1 MIVVNDLCG
10 DEDDNYIGYQVLTV
24 LLQNAIYE
32 ALIDAANTKIK
43 GCNSINYADPV
54 GYILGSAEII

>member
-10 DEDDNYIGYQVLTV
+10 DEGDNYIGCQVLTA

-54 GYILGSAEII
+54 GYILGSVEII